1 MAKNKDRYFEAL
13 DMKKRQRA
21 KLTPKQYLV
30 YSYLVSIS
38 KWNANKAEQHYYT
51 YKNSYVL
58 NDVCKDLGLSA
69 NTWRSSIKILEEKGY
84 IEIGRDEKGKEIY
97 YKLFIPYSYVA
108 LHIDVIKFLLRQQ
121 KRFKCGGHLISV
133 YSLLYKCWEKDSY
146 CEFTLSQVMNTFTK
160 TRTKDTYDDYRQML
174 SIFKGSGL
182 MDFKVEQRLYKGIEY
197 NCFCVNQMSL
207 TMPTEY
213 YVDGEEPILRQ
224 IEDTNREG
232 FEEIIDSE

>member
-1 MAKNKDRYFEAL
+1 
-13 DMKKRQRA
+13 
-21 KLTPKQYLV
+21 
-30 YSYLVSIS
+30 
-38 KWNANKAEQHYYT
+38 
-51 YKNSYVL
+51 
-58 NDVCKDLGLSA
+58 
-69 NTWRSSIKILEEKGY
+69 
-84 IEIGRDEKGKEIY
+84 
-97 YKLFIPYSYVA
+97 
-108 LHIDVIKFLLRQQ
+108 
-121 KRFKCGGHLISV
+121 
-133 YSLLYKCWEKDSY
+133 
-146 CEFTLSQVMNTFTK
+146 MNTFTK
-160 TRTKDTYDDYRQML
+160 RKGRDTYDDYRQML